1 MDNFIEKIQLQIEKK
16 MISCVNGESIVR
28 PFTNIYTE
36 VRKNVLKKE
45 EVLNSSNDLSN
56 NSLYSKGEA
65 SIYSK
70 VVKEFLKEH
79 PELIEKNNMD
89 LNDKNDKDTAFRLE

>member
-1 MDNFIEKIQLQIEKK
+1 MSNFIEKIQLQIEKK

-45 EVLNSSNDLSN
+45 EILNSSNNLSN
-56 NSLYSKGEA
+56 NSLYSQGEA
-65 SIYSK
+65 SIYSE

-79 PELIEKNNMD
+79 PELIEKN
-89 LNDKNDKDTAFRLE
+89 DKDTKDTN